1 MGVGTFRVGTFVV
14 VSDVCV
20 WAEEERGVSVGP
32 CGVHEGKRGSP
43 MARGD
48 AVARVAAWSER
59 PAPPH
64 HSLWAARRAQLS
76 SLLERTVTNAHG
88 LRDMSVHKPRRCQC
102 ALFYPSQILHRV
114 FSHQII
120 APERPSSS
128 VSELSFLSRSFG
140 AVKAYGASAAT
151 PKRAGCS
158 DETVAVGSVH
168 ARERPASRRTDR
180 EHVERR
186 GFRGEPR
193 QRVSPETPQ
202 HGRARTDPRAPLTR
216 DADVQARGN
225 RIRDVLMDRSAARD
239 PQDGTRTR
247 RAARRPGVR
256 RAGAS
261 GPRSQED
268 RRRVRGRPNHR
279 QPPPGAGTPREARI
293 RRRRVQTQPER
304 IAERKRAGRGVGAMA
319 RAVRTRGQRGG
330 HPRRAPG
337 ESRLPQRK
345 KTRLDSASPA
355 TPQKHSWMRCSH
367 LKQTH

>member
-20 WAEEERGVSVGP
+20 FGRRRRGAYRWDRVGCTRGNGAHPWREVTPSRGWRHGRSAPRLRTTASGRRGGLNSVVFSTERSPTLTVSETCP
-32 CGVHEGKRGSP
+32 FTNQ
-43 MARGD
+43 GD
-48 AVARVAAWSER
+48 ANVRFFIRVRFCTVYLVIKLSPGTPLFLCVGA
-59 PAPPH
+59 H
-64 HSLWAARRAQLS
+64 ILS
-76 SLLERTVTNAHG
+76 SG
-88 LRDMSVHKPRRCQC
+88 
-102 ALFYPSQILHRV
+102 
-114 FSHQII
+114 
-120 APERPSSS
+120 
-128 VSELSFLSRSFG
+128 FG

-186 GFRGEPR
+186 RFRGEPR

-330 HPRRAPG
+330 HPRRASG

-345 KTRLDSASPA
+345 KKD
-355 TPQKHSWMRCSH
+355 
-367 LKQTH
+367 